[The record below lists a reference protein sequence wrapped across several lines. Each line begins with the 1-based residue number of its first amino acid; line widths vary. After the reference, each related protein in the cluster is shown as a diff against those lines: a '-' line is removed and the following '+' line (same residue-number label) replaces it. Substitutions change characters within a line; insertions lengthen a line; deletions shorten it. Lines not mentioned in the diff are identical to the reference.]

1 MPSAHVLAVG
11 PAPTLKIQ
19 NIEGDLTLT
28 GWDRPELLVRGPKAS
43 EIEHLPETDVVEL
56 HAERHCLVQT
66 PLQTTLE
73 VEGSVEGHASINL
86 LLGPVNLHSVDG
98 HLQINSCGPLTI
110 HRVDGNLSVRAV
122 AGSCQIDQVDGNARV
137 AQVAGD
143 LLLHKVDGNLAISE
157 VVGSVEAEVDG
168 NADLSLALVHGQ
180 RVQVTADGNIVCRI
194 QPDAGVR
201 VRLEAEGTI
210 RVKNLGETR
219 RAQEDCLEFQLGDGG
234 ALLDLRADGDIT
246 LLGADLR
253 EVGARL
259 GLEAEVGEEMGRRAA
274 ELGQQIAEQ
283 VEAQVTV
290 LTREMEEKLARM
302 ADNDEMTNK
311 LQERITGAMRR
322 AEEKLAE
329 AMRKM
334 EVRTAAGP
342 EVDRRR
348 KGYGWQAPPTPP
360 APPAPPAPPRRNP
373 VSDEERMMILR
384 MVEAGKISV
393 EQAEK
398 LLAALNG

>member
-1 MPSAHVLAVG
+1 
-11 PAPTLKIQ
+11 
-19 NIEGDLTLT
+19 LT
-28 GWDRPELLVRGPKAS
+28 GWERPELLVRGPKS
-43 EIEHLPETDVVEL
+43 SDIHHLPELGVVEL
-56 HAERHCLVQT
+56 QAERHCLVQA

-73 VEGSVEGHASINL
+73 VDGSVDGNATINL
-86 LLGPVNLHSVDG
+86 LLGPVKVHSVDG
-98 HLQINSCGPLTI
+98 HLQINSCGPLKV
-110 HRVDGNLSVRAV
+110 HSVDGHLNVRAV
-122 AGSCQIDQVDGNARV
+122 AGSCQIDSVDGNARV

-143 LLLHKVDGNLAISE
+143 LLLHKVDGNLVISE
-157 VVGSVEAEVDG
+157 VVGNVQAETDG

-180 RVQVTADGNIVCRI
+180 HVQVSADGNIVCRI
-194 QPDAGVR
+194 QPDASVK
-201 VRLEAEGTI
+201 VRLEAEGAI

-219 RAQEDCLEFQLGDGG
+219 RSEDDCLEFQLGDGG

-253 EVGARL
+253 EFGARL
-259 GLEAEVGEEMGRRAA
+259 GFEAEVGEEMGRRAA
-274 ELGQQIAEQ
+274 ELGQQIAQQ

-302 ADNDEMTNK
+302 GENDQMANK
-311 LQERITGAMRR
+311 LQERLTSTMRR

-329 AMRKM
+329 AMRKI
-334 EVRTAAGP
+334 EVRAADRTP

-348 KGYGWQAPPTPP
+348 KGYSWQAPPP
-360 APPAPPAPPRRNP
+360 APPAPPVPPRRNP

-384 MVEAGKISV
+384 MVEQGKISV